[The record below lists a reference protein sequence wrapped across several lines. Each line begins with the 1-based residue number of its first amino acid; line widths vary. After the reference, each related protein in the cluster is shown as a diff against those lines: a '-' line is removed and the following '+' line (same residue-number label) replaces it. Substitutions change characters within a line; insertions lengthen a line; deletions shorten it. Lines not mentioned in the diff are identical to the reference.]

1 MVSLPDFCTAMF
13 QMGPMV
19 AASVLSAS
27 QQPLPGSPVA
37 ISPPERQTVPL
48 VFASP
53 HSGNDYPADF
63 IRASRLDPLTLRRS
77 EDAFVD
83 ELFASVPGHGAP
95 LLRAL
100 FPRVF
105 CDPNREP
112 YELDQDMFTD
122 TLPPEV
128 NTSSPRVAG
137 GLGTIARI
145 VTAGAEIYRGK
156 LTFAEARERIE
167 THWRPYHAALL
178 GLVEETK
185 RTFGAA
191 ILIDCHSMPSVGGP
205 LDRDPGVVRPDV
217 VLGNRHGASCR
228 AELIEHA
235 AFTLRR
241 QGLAVALNAPYAGA
255 YTTQHY
261 GRPYDSQHTLQIEI
275 NRALY
280 MDEERLERGPGMAA
294 VAETMSRLAVA
305 LGDLDIARFK
315 AAA

>member
-1 MVSLPDFCTAMF
+1 
-13 QMGPMV
+13 MV
-19 AASVLSAS
+19 AAAISSAS
-27 QQPLPGSPVA
+27 QTMPGSPVA
-37 ISPPERQTVPL
+37 ISRPERQTVPL

-112 YELDQDMFTD
+112 YELDQEMFAD
-122 TLPPEV
+122 PLPPEV

-167 THWRPYHAALL
+167 SHWRPYHAALS

-185 RTFGAA
+185 RDFGAV

-205 LDRDPGVVRPDV
+205 LDRDPGALRPDV

-228 AELIEHA
+228 AELIEQA
-235 AFTLRR
+235 AFALRR
-241 QGLAVALNAPYAGA
+241 EGLAVALNAPYAGA

-261 GRPYDSQHTLQIEI
+261 GRPYDSQHGLQIEI

-280 MDEERLERGPGMAA
+280 MDEARLERGPGMKA
-294 VAETMSRLAVA
+294 VAVAMSRLTVA
-305 LGDLDIARFK
+305 LGELDIKRFK